1 MTKESEMTEI
11 QAYFHSLFSY
21 DEETGF
27 LYWKERT
34 PTNFRNNIFNS
45 KFTGKKAGYFQKSN
59 RSKTPYL
66 SVTAEGKVYKVH
78 RVIFA
83 MLHGYMPEQVDH
95 IDHNGL
101 NNKRDNLRPS
111 NNKDNAKNLPMQKS
125 NKSGHIGVN
134 WHKSAKKW
142 QARAVDLN
150 GKRIDLG
157 RYDNIEDAI
166 AVRKKYEKE
175 FKYFEHRGVNNA

>member
-1 MTKESEMTEI
+1 MTEI
-11 QAYFHSLFSY
+11 QSYFHNLFSY

-27 LYWKERT
+27 LYWKERQVT
-34 PTNFRNNIFNS
+34 SSGDKVFNS
-45 KFTGKKAGYFQKSN
+45 MYAGKRVGTAKIGDK
-59 RSKTPYL
+59 SKTAYF
-66 SVTAEGKVYKVH
+66 TTRIRGKYYAVH
-78 RVIFA
+78 RIIFA
-83 MLHGYMPEQVDH
+83 MIHGYMPEQVDH
-95 IDHNGL
+95 IDHDGL
-101 NNKRDNLRPS
+101 NNQKDNLRPS

-134 WHKSAKKW
+134 WHKAAKKW

-166 AVRKKYEKE
+166 RVRKQYEIE
-175 FKYFEHRGVNNA
+175 FGYYEHRGESNA

>member
-1 MTKESEMTEI
+1 MTEI

-27 LYWKERT
+27 LYWKERH
-34 PTNFRNNIFNS
+34 PINFKNNIFNS
-45 KFTGKKAGYFQKSN
+45 KFKNKKVGSILQSD
-59 RSKTPYL
+59 RSKTKYL
-66 SVTAEGKVYKVH
+66 ATYAEGKNYAVH
-78 RVIFA
+78 RIIFA
-83 MLHGYMPEQVDH
+83 MHHGYLPEQVDH

-101 NNKRDNLRPS
+101 NNKLSNLRGS
-111 NNKDNAKNLPMQKS
+111 NNFDNSRNLPMQKS

-134 WHKSAKKW
+134 WHKAAKKW
-142 QARAVDLN
+142 QARANDRD

-166 AVRKKYEKE
+166 KVRKEYEIKFGYYE
-175 FKYFEHRGVNNA
+175 NRDSINA